1 MKSTFLTLGL
11 LSAAFLLTGL
21 TACQTD
27 SSPGASD
34 TLGVVSTN
42 VTGPTDKVTKAAQ
55 NACSDLKLTNIVAS
69 GTMVDGKVTANDA
82 QGDAITIDIE
92 QNGDNVSKVSV
103 HVGLTGDA
111 DLSNQL
117 IARINKDL

>member
-1 MKSTFLTLGL
+1 MKLTFRTLGL
-11 LSAAFLLTGL
+11 LSAALLLTGL
-21 TACQTD
+21 TACQTAT
-27 SSPGASD
+27 PGATD
-34 TLGVVSTN
+34 TMGVVSTN
-42 VTGPTDKVTKAAQ
+42 VTGATDKVTKAAQ
-55 NACSDLKLTNIVAS
+55 NACGDLKLTNIVAS

-92 QNGDNVSKVSV
+92 KSGDNVSKVSV